1 MSWKLSPRHAYLAAL
16 LLLLA
21 APALAEPYVICD
33 PNSGPVPHRVK
44 RVLKSVHGPDM
55 ANRKDAVALPVK
67 NGKEAWRSRKDW
79 SAMVCDGGDGVTTAY
94 TRVRRA
100 DPAERQ
106 LLTAAAEARERARAE
121 SAETTSMRSKVLAG
135 AIRDRPTCN
144 EENRGVLYIAFNRSR
159 RDDIC
164 AVCIRNKLNRYQW
177 ATLSTD
183 Q

>member
-21 APALAEPYVICD
+21 SPALAEPYVVCD

-44 RVLKSVHGPDM
+44 RVLRSVHGPDM
-55 ANRKDAVALPVK
+55 ATRKDVVALPVR
-67 NGKEAWRSRKDW
+67 NGTEDWRGRADW
-79 SAMVCDGGDGVTTAY
+79 SGMVCDGGDGITTAY

-100 DPAERQ
+100 NAAERR
-106 LLTAAAEARERARAE
+106 LLTADAEARERARAE
-121 SAETTSMRSKVLAG
+121 AAETASMRSKILAG
-135 AIRDRPTCN
+135 AILDRPTCN

-164 AVCIRNKLNRYQW
+164 AVCIRNKLNKYQW

-183 Q
+183 